1 MLSHEVKAAS
11 WIGCVTGRVRARRC
25 YREIVLVTRLDAITC
40 CQVVRSVRLI
50 KFLGALR
57 ALVQSVVDTTR
68 QLAWALLLLG
78 LVIYSFGILFAD
90 AAVDFSLRN
99 SLPDDDYLVLYFGG
113 VYASC
118 QTLFRSIL
126 GGLDWEV
133 ACNSLIPVGWFWV
146 QLFHS
151 YIAFSG
157 FAVLNVMTG
166 VFVNSAIKTRER
178 DHETL
183 LQNKQRFKELV
194 SKIWSRMDSSGQGQI
209 TITEFER
216 MFEDEEMKAF
226 FQTIEIN
233 AVDASCLQPLP
244 KKRKA

>member
-1 MLSHEVKAAS
+1 MDPESSTYLRPN
-11 WIGCVTGRVRARRC
+11 T
-25 YREIVLVTRLDAITC
+25 IVVSICFSIPTRTC
-40 CQVVRSVRLI
+40 NNQYIWPSSVLCLCQVVRSVRLI

-57 ALVQSVVDTTR
+57 ALVMSVVDTTR

-90 AAVDFSLRN
+90 AALDHSLRY
-99 SLPDDDYLVLYFGG
+99 SLGDEHALMLYFGG
-113 VYASC
+113 VYLSC
-118 QTLFRSIL
+118 QTLFRAIL

-133 ACNSLIPVGWFWV
+133 AANALIDVGWFWV
-146 QLFHS
+146 QLFHT
-151 YIAFSG
+151 YIAFCG

-178 DHETL
+178 DHETQ

-194 SKIWSRMDSSGQGQI
+194 SKIWSRMDSTGVGQI
-209 TITEFER
+209 TITEFEK
-216 MFEDEEMKAF
+216 MFEDDEMKAF

-233 AVDASCLQPLP
+233 AVDATC
-244 KKRKA
+244 